1 MTALA
6 LCRFIHF
13 MSAMLAF
20 GMSAYL
26 WAFVPNGSGLRCRRS
41 HAASR

>member
-6 LCRFIHF
+6 VSRFAHF
-13 MSAMLAF
+13 LAAMLAF

-26 WAFVPNGSGLRCRRS
+26 WGLRRTD
-41 HAASR
+41 